1 MTLSKDSKL
10 SANVHREYF
19 TLCALI
25 GCDPSAAPA
34 TAEKLT
40 LVLYFFTS

>member
-19 TLCALI
+19 TLYFDVCY
-25 GCDPSAAPA
+25 PSAASPI
-34 TAEKLT
+34 AEKLT
-40 LVLYFFTS
+40 LVLFFFTS